1 MDFTSVDH
9 VELYVGDAMLS
20 AYFFCHALGFRMVA
34 HAAPESGLEGRRSI
48 VLKQGSSRL
57 VVTSALGATGP
68 VAEYV
73 REHGDGVKDVAFA
86 TPDAAGAFAEAVR
99 RGAKPVMEPVTYEGA
114 GGRVVKATIAGPGD
128 LVHSF
133 IQRDGATSGF
143 LPDVYL
149 PLETPPMGEEL
160 FTALDHVALCLER
173 GTLMD
178 AASFYRDVLGFEQT
192 HEENVRT
199 EYSGMNSRVMQTAGG
214 RICFPMQEPY
224 TGTRRGQLEDFLVA
238 HGGSGVQHLAFLA
251 PDIAHAVDALR
262 RSGMKI
268 LDAPPGYYESLES
281 RLGDLGGFGREAL
294 QERNILMDRDA
305 WGHLLQVF
313 TRTQH
318 ARRTLFFEVIQRQ
331 AARGFG
337 GANIQALYEA
347 KERETLRATR

>member
-1 MDFTSVDH
+1 MDH

-34 HAAPESGLEGRRSI
+34 QAAPESGLEGRRSI
-48 VLKQGSSRL
+48 VLKQGSSRV
-57 VVTSALGATGP
+57 VVTSALGSEGP

-73 REHGDGVKDVAFA
+73 RVHGDGVKDVAFS
-86 TPDAAGAFAEAVR
+86 TPDAAGAFREAVR
-99 RGAKPVMEPVTYEGA
+99 RGAKAVQEPVTYEGA

-133 IQRDGATSGF
+133 IQRDGGSGF

-149 PLETPPMGEEL
+149 PLESVPTGTEEL

-173 GTLMD
+173 GTLLPSV
-178 AASFYRDVLGFEQT
+178 AFYRDVLGFEQT

-199 EYSGMNSRVMQTAGG
+199 EYSGMNSRVVQTAGG

-224 TGTRRGQLEDFLVA
+224 TGTRRGQLEDFLAA

-251 PDIAHAVDALR
+251 PDIVRSVDALAR
-262 RSGMKI
+262 GGMKI
-268 LDAPPGYYESLES
+268 LDAPPGYYEGLET
-281 RLGDLGGFGREAL
+281 RLGDLAGFRRDAL

-347 KERETLRATR
+347 KEREALRTSAR